1 MQLDRKWVVTG
12 FFVMI
17 AALIY
22 VGARHHYDSSD
33 ASSAWS
39 PGSKRT
45 QCPDSRHHCDS
56 RGDDEAAALSFIRDQ
71 FALLLSE
78 QPELASLEEA
88 LAACARLKSTASV
101 IDLLCH
107 SELGWKPLAPDSLTG
122 DSSLFSPMPRSSRV
136 G

>member
-1 MQLDRKWVVTG
+1 MQLNRKWVVIG

-17 AALIY
+17 AALIFI
-22 VGARHHYDSSD
+22 GARHHHDSSD
-33 ASSAWS
+33 ASSALS
-39 PGSKRT
+39 PRGKRM
-45 QCPDSRHHCDS
+45 QCPDSRHNSDS
-56 RGDDEAAALSFIRDQ
+56 RGDDEAGALSFIRDQ
-71 FALLLSE
+71 FALLLSD
-78 QPELASLEEA
+78 QPELASLEKA
-88 LAACARLKSTASV
+88 LAACGRLKSTSSV